1 MILLSFLFRTTRS
14 LDPIWIPFQVYDNGV
29 YFSVPAFSL
38 FIDDCC
44 QFLGV
49 FTKIIFLYWD
59 VGRKFFVFRKNGF
72 LQLQLLISLFVKCLS
87 CFQLFSKSQ
96 LVYAL
101 NVFFCFFFFQKK
113 HNVRQKECHID
124 CSGVRVVLWVV
135 SYTWGNSKLLYILK
149 VASFYDFWRNQIYAS
164 LSSLYTDVYHDR
176 LHSTWWL
183 QTFNKG
189 CSSIRTIQSENMKT
203 TFKPIINHKQQT
215 TSAVSKENSHQS
227 KVFSPKMK
235 LSILPMT

>member
-1 MILLSFLFRTTRS
+1 MISLSFLFRKTRS

-72 LQLQLLISLFVKCLS
+72 LQLQLLIFLFVKCLS

-96 LVYAL
+96 FVYAL
-101 NVFFCFFFFQKK
+101 NVFFFVFFQKK

-124 CSGVRVVLWVV
+124 CSVEF
-135 SYTWGNSKLLYILK
+135 
-149 VASFYDFWRNQIYAS
+149 ASFVGLFPT
-164 LSSLYTDVYHDR
+164 LGV
-176 LHSTWWL
+176 
-183 QTFNKG
+183 
-189 CSSIRTIQSENMKT
+189 IQSCYIFLKWHHFMI
-203 TFKPIINHKQQT
+203 FGGIRYMLL
-215 TSAVSKENSHQS
+215 SAVFTQ
-227 KVFSPKMK
+227 MY
-235 LSILPMT
+235 IMTDFIVHGGFRRLTKDAAVLERSNQKI